1 MAYER
6 SHGDIAV
13 FYQNNKTNPKAPDYK
28 GTVLWNGE
36 AMEIAL
42 WSKRDNGMLT
52 GKMQPKRAKGEY
64 QKPAGAAYD
73 ASVKIGNKTISA
85 KQVVASMRDDVFG
98 FGEDEDLVPF

>member
-6 SHGDIAV
+6 QNGDIAV

-28 GTVLWNGE
+28 GTILWNGE
-36 AMEIAL
+36 EMEIAL

-64 QKPAGAAYD
+64 QKPPQNQPEKPVHVNTAV
-73 ASVKIGNKTISA
+73 SNFE
-85 KQVVASMRDDVFG
+85 DD
-98 FGEDEDLVPF
+98 LPW